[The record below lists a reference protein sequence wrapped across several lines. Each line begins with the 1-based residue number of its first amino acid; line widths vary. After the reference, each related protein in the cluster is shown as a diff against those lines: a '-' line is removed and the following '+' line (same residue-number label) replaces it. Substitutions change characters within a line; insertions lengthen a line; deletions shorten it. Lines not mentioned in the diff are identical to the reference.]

1 MLLPFFRKRFFFL
14 KRGFVR
20 SLQPSKMLKKQAFLG
35 VHVPPGRLRWV
46 SDKAVRDFLARVECL
61 LVMAMCLLHTVN
73 LFIFPETQAS
83 ATHLQRMG

>member
-1 MLLPFFRKRFFFL
+1 
-14 KRGFVR
+14 
-20 SLQPSKMLKKQAFLG
+20 MLKKQAFLG

-46 SDKAVRDFLARVECL
+46 SDKAVRDFLARVDRVPPAL
-61 LVMAMCLLHTVN
+61 AFFVMAMCLLHTVN